1 MRRSTILALST
12 AAVAGAL
19 LNPAAALAVTAHSSF
34 PAHIHAHPGGSTQ
47 SGTDP
52 DTITTF
58 SVNSG
63 ALVLTVPATAN
74 LGNGAPGTTFS
85 GALGPVEVTDNR
97 ALLNASW
104 TTTVSSTDFT
114 TGAGTAAETILSE
127 ALTYTPGT
135 VTTTGGISVLTHAVA
150 LSPSSQAVVIASA
163 GDGNNTASWNPN
175 ISVAVP
181 TTAVTGTYTGTISE
195 SVS

>member
-1 MRRSTILALST
+1 MRRSTILVLST
-12 AAVAGAL
+12 AAAAGAL
-19 LNPAAALAVTAHSSF
+19 LNPAAALAVTAHSSS
-34 PAHIHAHPGGSTQ
+34 PAHIHAHPGGSAQ

-58 SVNSG
+58 SVSSG
-63 ALVLTVPATAN
+63 SLVLTVPATAN

-85 GALGPVEVTDNR
+85 GSLGLVEVTDNR
-97 ALLNASW
+97 ALVNAAW

-114 TGAGTAAETILSE
+114 TGSGTAAETILSE
-127 ALTYTPGT
+127 DLTYSPGT

-150 LSPSSQAVVIASA
+150 LSPSSQPVVIASA
-163 GDGNNTASWNPN
+163 GNGNNTAHWNPT

-181 TTAVTGTYTGTISE
+181 ASAVSGTYTGTISE